1 MEDTICAIAT
11 ASGVGAISII
21 KVSGNKAISIV
32 NSLFSK
38 NLNKAKSHTINYGY
52 ILDNKQK
59 IDEVLITI
67 MKSPKTFTKE
77 DIVEINCHGGISVT
91 NKILN
96 LLLEKGCRLAEPGE
110 FTKRAYLNGRI
121 DLIEAEAISDI
132 ITAETDNASKLAI
145 NQIDGKLSI
154 IIKEIRQ
161 KLLGIQ
167 ANIEVNIDYPEY
179 EDIEVVTNNS
189 IKNKIKEIKS
199 AIQKLVDTSTDGKI
213 IKNGIDIAIIG
224 KPNVGKSS
232 ILNFLLN
239 EDKAIVTDI
248 AGTTRDVI
256 EGKTVINGILI
267 NFYDTAGIRETE
279 DKVEKIGVNKSI
291 NILNK
296 SDLVIFVLDNSLNLS
311 VDDLD
316 IIEML
321 KNKKF
326 IIFINKSDLSQKID
340 INLINKY
347 EVIEGN
353 TVNTNGLDNL
363 KNKIIEMFNLE
374 KISNKDM
381 TYLSNARQ
389 VHLINEALKSINNV
403 LEAINKNVPIDV
415 IGIDITKTWEILGEL
430 IGESYKEELL
440 DELFSKFCLGK

>member
-189 IKNKIKEIKS
+189 IKNKIIEIKS
-199 AIQKLVDTSTDGKI
+199 AIQKLADTSTDGKI

-353 TVNTNGLDNL
+353 TVNNNGLDNL

-374 KISNKDM
+374 KIINKDM